1 MAILG
6 DTKMR
11 TKGELKYF
19 LLNRLGLRERTANV
33 LTRYAEEWIELP
45 CSIEEAITALG
56 KIEDGKPVI
65 RSIHNMGV
73 TSTNEVLKAIE
84 SYNGYGY

>member
-6 DTKMR
+6 DKKMR

-45 CSIEEAITALG
+45 CSIEEAITALS

-65 RSIHNMGV
+65 RNIHNMGV
-73 TSTNEVLKAIE
+73 TSTNEILKAIE
-84 SYNGYGY
+84 SYNNYGY

>member
-6 DTKMR
+6 DKKMR

-56 KIEDGKPVI
+56 RTEDGKPII
-65 RSIHNMGV
+65 RNIHNMGV
-73 TSTNEVLKAIE
+73 NSTNEVLKAIE
-84 SYNGYGY
+84 SYNSYGY